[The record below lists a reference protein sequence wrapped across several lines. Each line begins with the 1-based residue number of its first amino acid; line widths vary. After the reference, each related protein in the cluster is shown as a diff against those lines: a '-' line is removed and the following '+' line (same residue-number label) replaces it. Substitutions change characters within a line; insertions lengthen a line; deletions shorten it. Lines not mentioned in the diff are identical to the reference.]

1 MLANGQD
8 PGGLVIRHKCD
19 NPPCCNPAHL
29 EIGTRADNNRDM
41 YERGRERH
49 VKGEEVGG
57 VQLTEDQVREIVAL
71 RSEGLTLIDIGARF
85 DVHYTT
91 VQKILLG
98 KTWAHITGLPRVDRL
113 APVPHRKRDCKG
125 SRNNLSKL
133 TEEEVRAIHEM
144 RREGK
149 TNKEIAE
156 HFSVRPHTIYKIV
169 SGRSWTHLME

>member
-29 EIGTRADNNRDM
+29 ETGTRADNNRDM
-41 YERGRERH
+41 VERGRARY
-49 VKGEEVGG
+49 VQGEEVGG
-57 VQLTEDQVREIVAL
+57 VRLAEGQVLEIVAL
-71 RSEGLTLIDIGARF
+71 RSEGLTLKDIAARF
-85 DVHYTT
+85 GVHYAT
-91 VQKILLG
+91 VQHILLG
-98 KTWAHITGLPRVDRL
+98 KTWTHVTGLPRINRL
-113 APVPHRKRDCKG
+113 PPVPHRKRDCRG
-125 SRNNLSKL
+125 SQNNLSKL
-133 TEEEVRAIHEM
+133 TEKEVRAIHEM